1 MTTLQQNEKSSSI
14 CMLELFSLG
23 LPTDSLQGILYIYIE
38 ENFLYTESLTLIRQK
53 DNHFLS
59 FCFTTSSKNCG
70 RASWRLMRDGS
81 FTKR

>member
-38 ENFLYTESLTLIRQK
+38 ENFLYTESLTLNSEK

-59 FCFTTSSKNCG
+59 FCLATSNKNCG
-70 RASWRLMRDGS
+70 SANWRFMRVGS
-81 FTKR
+81 FNRR